1 MMILVT
7 YDVSTIDR
15 KGSRR
20 LRKIAKI
27 CQDYGV
33 RVQNSV
39 FECVVDQTEYTQL
52 KIKLLQI
59 IDESEDSLRI
69 YRLGKQYKSKVE
81 HFGIKE
87 AIQVEDTLIF

>member
-7 YDVSTIDR
+7 YDVSTLDR

-52 KIKLLQI
+52 KIKLLQT

-81 HFGIKE
+81 HFGVKE